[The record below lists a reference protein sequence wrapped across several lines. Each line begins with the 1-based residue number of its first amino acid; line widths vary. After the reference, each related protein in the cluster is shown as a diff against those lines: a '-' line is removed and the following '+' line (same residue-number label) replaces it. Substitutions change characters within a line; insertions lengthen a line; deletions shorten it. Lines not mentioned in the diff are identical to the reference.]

1 MVMLLAVIN
10 SLNAQTGENGTIRGR
25 VFSASNNEPVPFA
38 SVVIWNTTT
47 GASSDFDGN
56 FLITGIKP
64 GMVEIRVSAVGFRT
78 YVSDQL
84 MVTNARTL
92 FLEVPL
98 EETTVDIDE
107 VVVRASPFRRRE
119 ESPLSMRRM
128 GVAEIEKSPGGNR
141 DISRV
146 LQSFPG
152 VASTPAFRNDLIV
165 RGGGP
170 SENRFFLDDIEIPNL
185 NHFATQG
192 ASGGPVGI
200 INVDFIREVEFYSGA
215 FPANR
220 GNALSSVLDMQQIDG
235 NPERLQVRGALG
247 ASDLALTFDGPVTP
261 NTTFIFSARR
271 SYLQFLFD
279 VLGLPFLPTYNDF
292 QFKSRTRIDE
302 KREFS
307 ITGIGAIDQFRL
319 NLNANETEEQRYILD
334 YLPVNE
340 QWNYAIG
347 AVYKRYRDNSYDT
360 WVLSRNYL
368 NNTAYKYRDNNSDDI
383 RTLDYKSAEIENKF
397 RFENTSRRFR
407 NTKITSGVGFEYA
420 KYTNSTLNTLFISD
434 SPVLLDYDSFLDLF
448 KWNAFA
454 QVSRDLFSERLSL
467 SLGVRADANSY
478 SSDMSNILDQISP
491 RFSASYNIVPDLSWN
506 FNTGRFYQLP
516 PYTTLGFR
524 NNAGDLVNRDNR
536 ITYISADHIVSG
548 FELRP
553 GEVSSISVE
562 GFFKRY
568 RNYPLSIVDSVPL
581 ASRGADFGV
590 FGDEEV
596 ISASEGRSYGIEV
609 LTRSRNFY
617 DANVILSYTLVRS
630 EFRSIEG
637 DYTPTAWDNRHIL
650 NLTAQRSLP
659 RNWDIGFKWRYVG
672 GAPYTPFDF
681 EKSSLRAAWDAQN
694 MAYPDLSRFNALRLG
709 AFHQLDIRI
718 DKQYFLSNW
727 SLLFYADIQNVY
739 NFKSEEPDRLNLVR
753 DNSGRPRIDPAD
765 NSRYLMQVINS
776 DGTGTV
782 LPTVGVIIEF

>member
-1 MVMLLAVIN
+1 
-10 SLNAQTGENGTIRGR
+10 
-25 VFSASNNEPVPFA
+25 
-38 SVVIWNTTT
+38 
-47 GASSDFDGN
+47 
-56 FLITGIKP
+56 
-64 GMVEIRVSAVGFRT
+64 
-78 YVSDQL
+78 
-84 MVTNARTL
+84 
-92 FLEVPL
+92 
-98 EETTVDIDE
+98 
-107 VVVRASPFRRRE
+107 
-119 ESPLSMRRM
+119 
-128 GVAEIEKSPGGNR
+128 
-141 DISRV
+141 
-146 LQSFPG
+146 
-152 VASTPAFRNDLIV
+152 
-165 RGGGP
+165 
-170 SENRFFLDDIEIPNL
+170 
-185 NHFATQG
+185 
-192 ASGGPVGI
+192 
-200 INVDFIREVEFYSGA
+200 
-215 FPANR
+215 
-220 GNALSSVLDMQQIDG
+220 
-235 NPERLQVRGALG
+235 
-247 ASDLALTFDGPVTP
+247 
-261 NTTFIFSARR
+261 
-271 SYLQFLFD
+271 LFD
-279 VLGLPFLPTYNDF
+279 VIGLPFLPTYNDF

-307 ITGIGAIDQFRL
+307 IIGIGAIDQFRL

-347 AVYKRYRDNSYDT
+347 AVYKRFRDSSYDT

-407 NTKITSGVGFEYA
+407 NTKITIGAGFEYA
-420 KYTNSTLNTLFISD
+420 KYTNSTLNTLFISG
-434 SPVLLDYDSFLDLF
+434 SPVLLDYDSFLDFF

-478 SSDMSNILDQISP
+478 SSEMSNILDQISP
-491 RFSASYNIVPDLSWN
+491 RFSASYNIVPELSWN

-516 PYTTLGFR
+516 PHTTPGFR

-596 ISASEGRSYGIEV
+596 ISASDGRSYGIEV

-637 DYTPTAWDNRHIL
+637 EYTPTAWDNRHIL

-672 GAPYTPFDF
+672 GAPYTPFDL

-694 MAYPDLSRFNALRLG
+694 MPYPDLSLFNARRLG

-718 DKQYFLSNW
+718 DKQYFLRNW
-727 SLLFYADIQNVY
+727 SLLFYADIQNIY

-753 DNSGRPRIDPAD
+753 DNNGRPRIDPAD

-782 LPTVGVIIEF
+782 LPTVGIIIEF

>member
-753 DNSGRPRIDPAD
+753 DNNGRPRIDPAD